1 MPRTVAF
8 HSLGCKV
15 NSYESEIMERA
26 FAAHGFTVVP
36 WQEKADVYVVNTC
49 SVTNIADRKSRQM
62 LHQARRR
69 NPDALVVAVGCYVE
83 TDTDAVR
90 ADTEVDLAVG
100 NVDKRKV
107 VEHVE
112 GWYRERIGES
122 WGTGTMTHF
131 STETNSG
138 SPRDEK
144 RVIVPVPADSPVT
157 NDSPSRTRAFIK
169 IQDGCNLFCSY
180 CIIPYARGRNR
191 SRDEEEI
198 LAEVRAVA
206 AAGVKEVVLTGIHIS
221 SYGRDLVAPADSSL
235 LQLLQ
240 RLHEID
246 GIERI
251 RLSSLEPRIVTE
263 EFAGGIA
270 ALPKV
275 CPHFHLSLQSG
286 DNATLM
292 RMRRHYTVGEYKK
305 SVERLRRV
313 YDNPAITTDI
323 ICGFPGET
331 EEQFARTLAFAE
343 EIGFY
348 EIHVFPYS
356 KRKGTAAASF
366 AGQLTNAVKKE
377 RASRLLAL
385 TAEQSRTYRAQF
397 LNKKLR
403 VLWEDTER
411 SNGGI
416 FMIGNT
422 ERYVRVA
429 RNVTDLSAAEI
440 EALSGTFSD
449 VTPTAFLDDKTLM

>member
-15 NSYESEIMERA
+15 NSYESEVMERA

-49 SVTNIADRKSRQM
+49 SVTNVADRKSRQM

-112 GWYRERIGES
+112 GWLMEKSGDNGDGSVCHLEKQVTTQNRPQLS
-122 WGTGTMTHF
+122 PHF
-131 STETNSG
+131 TAPLAPS
-138 SPRDEK
+138 
-144 RVIVPVPADSPVT
+144 
-157 NDSPSRTRAFIK
+157 SRTRAFIK

-240 RLHEID
+240 RLHEIE

-263 EFAGGIA
+263 VFAGGIA

-305 SVERLRRV
+305 SVERLRCV

-449 VTPTAFLDDKTLM
+449 VTPTAFLDDETLM

>member
-1 MPRTVAF
+1 
-8 HSLGCKV
+8 
-15 NSYESEIMERA
+15 
-26 FAAHGFTVVP
+26 
-36 WQEKADVYVVNTC
+36 
-49 SVTNIADRKSRQM
+49 
-62 LHQARRR
+62 
-69 NPDALVVAVGCYVE
+69 
-83 TDTDAVR
+83 
-90 ADTEVDLAVG
+90 
-100 NVDKRKV
+100 
-107 VEHVE
+107 
-112 GWYRERIGES
+112 
-122 WGTGTMTHF
+122 
-131 STETNSG
+131 
-138 SPRDEK
+138 
-144 RVIVPVPADSPVT
+144 
-157 NDSPSRTRAFIK
+157 
-169 IQDGCNLFCSY
+169 
-180 CIIPYARGRNR
+180 
-191 SRDEEEI
+191 
-198 LAEVRAVA
+198 
-206 AAGVKEVVLTGIHIS
+206 
-221 SYGRDLVAPADSSL
+221 
-235 LQLLQ
+235 
-240 RLHEID
+240 
-246 GIERI
+246 
-251 RLSSLEPRIVTE
+251 
-263 EFAGGIA
+263 
-270 ALPKV
+270 
-275 CPHFHLSLQSG
+275 
-286 DNATLM
+286 M

-305 SVERLRRV
+305 SVERLRCV

-422 ERYVRVA
+422 ERYIRVA

-449 VTPTAFLDDKTLM
+449 VTPTAFLDDETLM